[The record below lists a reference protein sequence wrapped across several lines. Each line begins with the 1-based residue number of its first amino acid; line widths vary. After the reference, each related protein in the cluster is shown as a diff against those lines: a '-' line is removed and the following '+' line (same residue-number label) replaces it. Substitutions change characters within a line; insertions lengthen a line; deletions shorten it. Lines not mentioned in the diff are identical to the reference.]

1 MQGSST
7 TSPTRN
13 RIEAATSAGA
23 TAPAN
28 TALANTMS
36 DEEAKDALERLWADP
51 PGFIGWFRALQ
62 NDAVG
67 GRIMVTAFIFFLLGG
82 LNAVLM
88 RTQLMWADND
98 FLGAEAFNQAFTMHG
113 STMMYL
119 FVVPMLEG
127 FAIFLLPMMLG
138 NREMPFP
145 RLGVFSYFTF
155 VMGGL
160 LFYSS
165 YLFRAV
171 PDTGWFAY
179 VPLSGS
185 EFSPGIAL
193 DFWLLALGVAEVAA
207 IAAGVEIVITILRM
221 RAPGMTLARMP
232 VLVWALLVTA
242 ISILFAFTPL
252 FMATLLLELDRKFNF
267 QFFDPSAGGDP
278 VLWQHLFWIF
288 GHPEVYIQF
297 IPSVGMISM
306 IVPVMCRRRLVGYPY
321 VVMAIVAT
329 GFISFALWAHHMFT
343 VGLPQVAMIFFSVA
357 SILVGIPA
365 GVQIFAW
372 LATIWLG
379 QPRWKTPFL
388 FVIGF
393 FFIFILG
400 GISGVMVGVVPFDW
414 QAHDSYFIVA
424 HLHYVLLGGSVFP
437 IFGALYYWLPK
448 IQGKMLNETLGKW
461 NFWLMFI
468 GFNVAFFPLHIV
480 GLLGMPRRVYTYEA
494 DLGWGSYNLI
504 STVGTYLLALGVLIF
519 VINYFYSLYF
529 GVDAPPNPWEADS
542 LEWAADSP
550 PPNYGFADLPVVRS
564 RYPLWEQETVH
575 PHEGNRPEE
584 DRVAKLMD
592 ALSHYPTRWRG
603 ALTTSAIDAQP
614 EEVFR
619 VSGPSIWP
627 FVTAVGIITIFGA
640 EIFSL
645 RIAVALGALILIGGL
660 IGWHWPDPLETTEE
674 ELEFERTH
682 GLPVRPNGSRIVAR
696 WAMNLMI
703 LIIAIGLSSLLFSYF
718 YIRFQNTVWPPA
730 NTPPPGLLWPAVSTA
745 LLLISG
751 AAMWWAFSSV
761 RANRMGQLQ
770 MALFAVFLVGAT
782 ALGLL
787 TYTFLQV
794 EFSYDTHAY
803 GSLYYLLHGFLI
815 LLVGAGLIQN
825 GATQIWGWMGYYSAR
840 EHVAIDV
847 TGRYWFATIIFWL
860 IVVATLY
867 VSPYLL

>member
-1 MQGSST
+1 MQSSASEKLPLTTATTSDKGSS
-7 TSPTRN
+7 
-13 RIEAATSAGA
+13 
-23 TAPAN
+23 AP
-28 TALANTMS
+28 LS
-36 DEEAKDALERLWADP
+36 DEEAVDALGRLWADP
-51 PGFIGWFRALQ
+51 PGLIGWFRALQ

-82 LNAVLM
+82 LNALLI
-88 RTQLMWADND
+88 RTQLIRPENTL
-98 FLGAEAFNQAFTMHG
+98 LGPEAFNQAFTMHG

-127 FAIFLLPMMLG
+127 FAIFLLPIMLG

-155 VMGGL
+155 VLGGA

-221 RAPGMTLARMP
+221 RAPGMSLVRMP
-232 VLVWALLVTA
+232 VLSWALLVTA
-242 ISILFAFTPL
+242 VAILFAFTTL
-252 FMATLLLELDRKFNF
+252 FMATMLLELDRKFNF

-297 IPSVGMISM
+297 IPSMG
-306 IVPVMCRRRLVGYPY
+306 IVSTIIPVFCRQRLVGYTY

-329 GFISFALWAHHMFT
+329 GFISFALWVHHMFT

-357 SILVGIPA
+357 SILIGIPA

-372 LATIWLG
+372 LATIWSG
-379 QPRWKTPFL
+379 RPIWRTPFL
-388 FVIGF
+388 FIVGF
-393 FFIFILG
+393 LFTFVLG

-414 QAHDSYFIVA
+414 QVHDSYFIVA

-437 IFGALYYWLPK
+437 IFAALYYWLPK
-448 IQGKMLNETLGKW
+448 IQGKMLNETLGRI

-468 GFNVAFFPLHIV
+468 GFNVTFFPLHIV

-494 DLGWGSYNLI
+494 GWGWDGYNLI
-504 STVGTYLLALGVLIF
+504 ATLGSYLIGAGVLVF
-519 VINYFYSLYF
+519 VFNYFISLYV
-529 GVDAPPNPWEADS
+529 GEEAPRNPWRADS
-542 LEWAADSP
+542 LEWATESP
-550 PPNYGFADLPVVRS
+550 PLNFGFADLPVVRS
-564 RYPLWEQETVH
+564 RYPLWDQETVH
-575 PHEGNRPEE
+575 PRDG

-592 ALSHYPTRWRG
+592 ALSHYPIRWRG

-627 FVTAVGIITIFGA
+627 LVTAVGIITIFGA
-640 EIFSL
+640 EIFTL
-645 RIAVALGALILIGGL
+645 RIAVALGALVLVSGL
-660 IGWHWPDPLETTEE
+660 IGWHWPNKIAPSTEE
-674 ELEFERTH
+674 LDFEREH
-682 GLPVRPNGSRIVAR
+682 GIPVRPNGSRIVAR
-696 WAMNLMI
+696 WAMNLMV
-703 LIIAIGLSSLLFSYF
+703 LLIAIALSTLLFSYF
-718 YIRFQNTVWPPA
+718 FLRLKSPMWPPA
-730 NTPPPGLLWPAVSTA
+730 EIPLPSLFWPIISSLCIVASGGAMRWA
-745 LLLISG
+745 LVAIRQ
-751 AAMWWAFSSV
+751 AQV
-761 RANRMGQLQ
+761 GQLQ
-770 MALFAVFLVGAT
+770 VALAVVFVLGAV
-782 ALGLL
+782 AVGLL
-787 TYTFLQV
+787 TYDFLQV
-794 EFSYDTHAY
+794 NFSHETHAY
-803 GSLYYLLHGFLI
+803 GSIFYALNGFL
-815 LLVGAGLIQN
+815 LLIMVAALIQN
-825 GATQIWGWMGYYSAR
+825 VMTQLWSAMGRYSAR
-840 EHVAIDV
+840 EHVAIEV
-847 TGRYWFATIIFWL
+847 TGRYWYAAVVFWL
-860 IVVATLY
+860 VIVATAY
-867 VSPYLL
+867 GAPYLD

>member
-1 MQGSST
+1 VTQT
-7 TSPTRN
+7 DLPTGKQSN
-13 RIEAATSAGA
+13 
-23 TAPAN
+23 
-28 TALANTMS
+28 
-36 DEEAKDALERLWADP
+36 EEAKDALERLWADP
-51 PGFIGWFRALQ
+51 PGLVGWFRALQ

-88 RTQLMWADND
+88 RTQLIQAEND

-127 FAIFLLPMMLG
+127 FAIFLLPLLLG

-155 VMGGL
+155 VMGGI
-160 LFYSS
+160 LFYSG

-232 VLVWALLVTA
+232 VIVWALLVTA
-242 ISILFAFTPL
+242 LSILFAFTPL
-252 FMATLLLELDRKFNF
+252 FMATLLLEMDRKFNF

-297 IPSVGMISM
+297 IPSTGMISM
-306 IVPVMCRRRLVGYPY
+306 IVPALCRRKLVGYPY
-321 VVMAIVAT
+321 IVMAIVAT

-343 VGLPQVAMIFFSVA
+343 VGLPQIAMVFFSVA

-372 LATIWLG
+372 LATIWTG
-379 QPRWKTPFL
+379 RPVWKTPFL

-448 IQGKMLNETLGKW
+448 IQGKMLNERLGKW

-468 GFNVAFFPLHIV
+468 GFNIAFFPLHIV

-494 DLGWGSYNLI
+494 GIGWDSYNLI
-504 STVGTYLLALGVLIF
+504 STLGTYLLAVGVLIF
-519 VINYFYSLYF
+519 VINYFYSLYW
-529 GVDAPPNPWEADS
+529 GEDAPPNPWHADS
-542 LEWAADSP
+542 LEWATESP

-564 RYPLWEQETVH
+564 RHPLWEQATVH
-575 PHEGNRPEE
+575 PTDG
-584 DRVAKLMD
+584 DRVSRLMD

-614 EEVFR
+614 EEIFR

-645 RIAVALGALILIGGL
+645 RILVALGALTLIGGL
-660 IGWHWPDPLETTEE
+660 IGWHWPNPVAVTEE
-674 ELEFERTH
+674 ELDFERTH
-682 GLPVRPNGSRIVAR
+682 GLPVRTNGSRIVAR

-703 LIIAIGLSSLLFSYF
+703 LIIAIGLSTLLFSYF
-718 YIRFQNTVWPPA
+718 YLRFQHVVWPPE
-730 NTPPPGLLWPAVSTA
+730 NIPLPGLWIATIAS
-745 LLLISG
+745 LLLVVSG
-751 AAMWWAFSSV
+751 IAMWQARKSIQRSQ
-761 RANRMGQLQ
+761 MGRLRSYL
-770 MALFAVFLVGAT
+770 AAVFLLGVA

-787 TYTFLQV
+787 VYDFWQITFTH
-794 EFSYDTHAY
+794 DDHAY
-803 GSLYYLLHGFLI
+803 GSLYYLFHGLLV

-825 GATQIWGWMGYYSAR
+825 GATQLWSWMGYYS
-840 EHVAIDV
+840 EHEYVAIDV
-847 TGRYWFATIIFWL
+847 TGRYWLATILFWL
-860 IVVATLY
+860 IIVATLY
-867 VSPYLL
+867 GSPHLV

>member
-1 MQGSST
+1 MST
-7 TSPTRN
+7 P
-13 RIEAATSAGA
+13 SADSTISHQTDTTFTGQK
-23 TAPAN
+23 
-28 TALANTMS
+28 MS
-36 DEEAKDALERLWADP
+36 DEEARDALSRLWEDP

-82 LNAVLM
+82 FNAVLI
-88 RTQLMWADND
+88 RTQLIQAEND

-127 FAIFLLPMMLG
+127 FAIFLLPLLLG

-155 VMGGL
+155 LMGGL

-171 PDTGWFAY
+171 PNTGWFAY

-232 VLVWALLVTA
+232 VIVWALLVTA
-242 ISILFAFTPL
+242 FSILFAFTPL
-252 FMATLLLELDRKFNF
+252 FMATLLLEMDRKFNF

-297 IPSVGMISM
+297 IPSTGMISM
-306 IVPVMCRRRLVGYPY
+306 IIPAMCRRRLVGYPY

-379 QPRWKTPFL
+379 RPIWKTPLL
-388 FVIGF
+388 FIVGF

-400 GISGVMVGVVPFDW
+400 GITGVMVGLVPFDW

-437 IFGALYYWLPK
+437 IFAALYFWIPK
-448 IQGKMLNETLGKW
+448 IHGKMLNETLGKW

-468 GFNVAFFPLHIV
+468 GFNIAFFPLHIV

-494 DLGWGSYNLI
+494 GLGWDIYNLI
-504 STVGTYLLALGVLIF
+504 STLGTYVLAVGVLLF
-519 VINYFYSLYF
+519 VVNYYYSIYR
-529 GVDAPPNPWEADS
+529 GKDAPANPWGADS
-542 LEWAADSP
+542 LEWATESP

-564 RYPLWEQETVH
+564 RYPLWDQETVH
-575 PHEGNRPEE
+575 PKDG
-584 DRVAKLMD
+584 DKVARLMD

-645 RIAVALGALILIGGL
+645 RILVGLGAITLIGGL
-660 IGWHWPDPLETTEE
+660 IGWHWPNPVETTEE

-682 GLPVRPNGSRIVAR
+682 GIPVRPNGSRIVAR
-696 WAMNLMI
+696 WAMSLLM
-703 LIIAIGLSSLLFSYF
+703 LIVGIGLSALLFSYF
-718 YIRFQNTVWPPA
+718 YIRFQNTAWPPENIA
-730 NTPPPGLLWPAVSTA
+730 MPNLFLP
-745 LLLISG
+745 LISTVIMVLSG
-751 AAMWWAFSSV
+751 GAMWWGIKQIQQ
-761 RANRMGQLQ
+761 NHTGKLQ
-770 MALFAVFLVGAT
+770 MALAAVFGLGAL
-782 ALGLL
+782 ALGILI
-787 TYTFLQV
+787 YDFGQV
-794 EFSYDTHAY
+794 DFTHETHAY
-803 GSLYYLLHGFLI
+803 GSLYYLLNGLLV
-815 LLVGAGLIQN
+815 LLVGSGLIQH
-825 GATQIWGWMGYYSAR
+825 GATQLWGWMGYYSDR
-840 EHVAIDV
+840 EHVAIEV
-847 TGRYWFATIIFWL
+847 TGRYWFATIAFW
-860 IVVATLY
+860 IVIVATVY
-867 VSPYLL
+867 VSPYIL

>member
-1 MQGSST
+1 MGRTMQASISNSVSLET
-7 TSPTRN
+7 DVAERDDNLRS
-13 RIEAATSAGA
+13 EQ
-23 TAPAN
+23 
-28 TALANTMS
+28 LS
-36 DEEAKDALERLWADP
+36 DEEAAEALSRLWADP
-51 PGFIGWFRALQ
+51 PGFIGWFRSLQ

-82 LNAVLM
+82 LNAVLI
-88 RTQLMWADND
+88 RTQLIQAENT

-127 FAIFLLPMMLG
+127 FAIFLLPLLLG

-155 VMGGL
+155 VMGGI

-165 YLFRAV
+165 YLFQAV

-179 VPLSGS
+179 VPLSGA

-232 VLVWALLVTA
+232 VIVWALLVTA
-242 ISILFAFTPL
+242 FSILFAFTPL
-252 FMATLLLELDRKFNF
+252 FMATMLLELDRKFNF

-278 VLWQHLFWIF
+278 LLWQHLFWIF

-297 IPSVGMISM
+297 IPATGMISM
-306 IVPVMCRRRLVGYPY
+306 IVPIMCRHRLVGYNY
-321 VVMAIVAT
+321 IVVAIVST
-329 GFISFALWAHHMFT
+329 GFISFALWVHHMFT

-357 SILVGIPA
+357 SILIGIPA

-372 LATIWLG
+372 LATIWAG
-379 QPRWKTPFL
+379 QPVWKTPFL
-388 FVIGF
+388 FVVGF

-437 IFGALYYWLPK
+437 IFAALYFWLPK
-448 IQGKMLNETLGKW
+448 IHGKMLNETLGKW
-461 NFWLMFI
+461 NFWLMFV

-480 GLLGMPRRVYTYEA
+480 GLMGMPRRVYTYDEG
-494 DLGWGSYNLI
+494 LGWDIYNLI
-504 STVGTYLLALGVLIF
+504 STLGTYVLALGVLVFI
-519 VINYFYSLYF
+519 VNYYYSLYR
-529 GVDAPPNPWEADS
+529 GEDASPNPWNGDS
-542 LEWAADSP
+542 LEWSTDSP
-550 PPNYGFADLPVVRS
+550 PANYGFADLPVVRS
-564 RYPLWEQETVH
+564 RHPLWDQETVH
-575 PHEGNRPEE
+575 PRDG

-592 ALSHYPTRWRG
+592 ALSHYPIKWRG

-627 FVTAVGIITIFGA
+627 FVTAVGIILIFGA
-640 EIFSL
+640 EIFTL
-645 RIAVALGALILIGGL
+645 RILVILGALTLVGGL
-660 IGWHWPDPLETTEE
+660 IGWHWPDKIETTEE
-674 ELEFERTH
+674 ELAFEREH
-682 GLPVRPNGSRIVAR
+682 GLPVRPNGSRIVSR
-696 WAMNLMI
+696 WAMNLML
-703 LIIAIGLSSLLFSYF
+703 LIIAIALTTLLFSYF
-718 YIRFQNTVWPPA
+718 YIRIKSPVWPPE
-730 NTPPPGLLWPAVSTA
+730 NIPLPGLLWPGLSTV

-751 AAMWWAFSSV
+751 AAMHWSLLRIRQNDVGRLKLGLAV
-761 RANRMGQLQ
+761 
-770 MALFAVFLVGAT
+770 VFLIGAT
-782 ALGLL
+782 ALGLIIYNFWQIDF
-787 TYTFLQV
+787 TH
-794 EFSYDTHAY
+794 ETHAY
-803 GSLYYLLHGFLI
+803 GSLFYMLNGFAFVMI
-815 LLVGAGLIQN
+815 AAGLVQN
-825 GATQIWGWMGYYSAR
+825 VMTQVWAWMGRYSDR
-840 EHVAIDV
+840 EHVAIEV
-847 TGRYWFATIIFWL
+847 TGRYWKVSILFWL
-860 IVVATLY
+860 VIATTLY
-867 VSPYLL
+867 ASPYLL

>member
-1 MQGSST
+1 MQGSASNRT
-7 TSPTRN
+7 TTD
-13 RIEAATSAGA
+13 GA
-23 TAPAN
+23 QHASQSMN
-28 TALANTMS
+28 

-51 PGFIGWFRALQ
+51 PGFIGWFRSLQ

-88 RTQLMWADND
+88 RTQLIQAEND

-155 VMGGL
+155 LMGGL

-171 PDTGWFAY
+171 PNTGWFAY
-179 VPLSGS
+179 VPLSGK

-207 IAAGVEIVITILRM
+207 IAAGVEIVITIMRM

-242 ISILFAFTPL
+242 LSILFAFTPL
-252 FMATLLLELDRKFNF
+252 FMATLLLEMDRKFAF

-297 IPSVGMISM
+297 IPSTGMISM
-306 IVPVMCRRRLVGYPY
+306 IVPVMVRRKLVGYPY
-321 VVMAIVAT
+321 IVMAIVAT

-343 VGLPQVAMIFFSVA
+343 VGLPQIAMIFFSVA

-365 GVQIFAW
+365 GIQIFAW
-372 LATIWLG
+372 LATIWSG
-379 QPRWKTPFL
+379 RPVWKTPLL
-388 FVIGF
+388 FIIGF

-424 HLHYVLLGGSVFP
+424 HLHYVLLGGSIFP
-437 IFGALYYWLPK
+437 IFAALYYWLPK

-494 DLGWGSYNLI
+494 GVGWDIYNLI
-504 STVGTYLLALGVLIF
+504 STLGTYLSVVGVLLFI
-519 VINYFYSLYF
+519 INYFYSMYW
-529 GVDAPPNPWEADS
+529 GEDAPPNPWNADS
-542 LEWAADSP
+542 LEWSVESP

-564 RYPLWEQETVH
+564 RHPLWEQESVQ
-575 PHEGNRPEE
+575 PRGD
-584 DRVAKLMD
+584 DRVSRLMD

-627 FVTAVGIITIFGA
+627 FVTAVGIIVIFGA

-645 RIAVALGALILIGGL
+645 RILVALGALTLIGGL
-660 IGWHWPDPLETTEE
+660 IGWHWPNPVATTEE
-674 ELEFERTH
+674 ELAFERTH

-718 YIRFQNTVWPPA
+718 YLRFQQPLWPPPNIPLPELFWA
-730 NTPPPGLLWPAVSTA
+730 TISTF

-751 AAMWWAFSSV
+751 GAMWWAMSAINQNQVGRLRLGLAS
-761 RANRMGQLQ
+761 
-770 MALFAVFLVGAT
+770 VFLLGAT
-782 ALGLL
+782 AISLL
-787 TYTFLQV
+787 IYDFWQV
-794 EFSYDTHAY
+794 NFTHETHAY
-803 GSLYYLLHGFLI
+803 GSLYYLLHGVLL

-825 GATQIWGWMGYYSAR
+825 GATQLWGWLGYYSDR
-840 EHVAIDV
+840 EHVAIEI
-847 TGRYWFATIIFWL
+847 TGRYWYAMILFWL
-860 IVVATLY
+860 VIVATLY
-867 VSPYLL
+867 LSPYVI